1 MRPESTLTKFR
12 KRGGLACSQLPLVL
26 QEQRHEG
33 EELYL
38 VYALLPN
45 ARPAADDKM
54 TSYDVYTIQF
64 FIIIY
69 IYIYLYINI

>member
-1 MRPESTLTKFR
+1 MLPESTLTKFR

-45 ARPAADDKM
+45 AWPAADDKM
-54 TSYDVYTIQF
+54 TSYDVYTGQF
-64 FIIIY
+64 IY
-69 IYIYLYINI
+69 IYIYK